1 MKTPIILPTSLFF
14 QKFKFPIAY
23 ITCIAL
29 LVSSCH
35 SQESTQTQN
44 TYIPEEPKIETMPL
58 RVFLNSIEIQNFPN
72 NMPNGEMWDPLDNSS
87 ADLIVRILVSG
98 QEVYRSEVFTNATNS
113 SGYNVT
119 PPTPIEINP
128 MAEVKIVLSDQEF

>member
-1 MKTPIILPTSLFF
+1 
-14 QKFKFPIAY
+14 
-23 ITCIAL
+23 
-29 LVSSCH
+29 
-35 SQESTQTQN
+35 
-44 TYIPEEPKIETMPL
+44 
-58 RVFLNSIEIQNFPN
+58 
-72 NMPNGEMWDPLDNSS
+72 MPNGEMWDPLDNSS